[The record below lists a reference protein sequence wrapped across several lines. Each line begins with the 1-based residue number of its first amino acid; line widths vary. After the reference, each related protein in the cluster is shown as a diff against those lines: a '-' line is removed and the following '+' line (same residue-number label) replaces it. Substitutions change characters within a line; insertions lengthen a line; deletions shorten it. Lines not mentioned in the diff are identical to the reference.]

1 MFTKILYINLD
12 RRNDRKEYMENEFKK
27 INNINIERISAVD
40 GRKLLKNDLTNL
52 LNEDAINQFM
62 DTNDRQFAPGS
73 YMSKGAA
80 GCALSH
86 RKCWE
91 NILHGNDEKVL
102 ILEDD
107 IYFDKDFNKKLNT
120 YLEKVP
126 DYDILYIGFHEARG
140 STKYNEILQKP
151 GEVVFGLFG
160 YIVNKRIA
168 QKLLNMFPIHGQI
181 DSEISKI
188 YNDIKV
194 YHLNDDLRII
204 YSDHSFNNSLGTDI
218 QLIEK
223 FTNNNNYNNKCKCKC
238 NILKDILL
246 YIMIIYNVYFI
257 VKLIIK
263 K

>member
-12 RRNDRKEYMENEFKK
+12 RRNDRKEHIEKELNK
-27 INNINIERISAVD
+27 INWIGSVERIVAVD
-40 GRKLLKNDLTNL
+40 GRKLVKNDLNNL
-52 LNEDAINQFM
+52 LNNDAINEFM
-62 DTNDRQFAPGS
+62 DTSDRQFAPGS

-91 NILHGNDEKVL
+91 NIYYGNDEKVL
-102 ILEDD
+102 VLEDD
-107 IYFDKDFNKKLNT
+107 IRFDNEFNEKLKS
-120 YLEKVP
+120 YLENIP

-140 STKYNEILQKP
+140 SKQHNNILKKP

-160 YIVNKRIA
+160 YVINKRITK
-168 QKLLNMFPIHGQI
+168 KLLDMFPIRGQI
-181 DSEISKI
+181 DSEIAKI

-194 YHLNDDLRII
+194 YHLNEDLRII

-223 FTNNNNYNNKCKCKC
+223 FSDINNEK
-238 NILKDILL
+238 NIILSDLLL
-246 YIMIIYNVYFI
+246 YIIIFFLLYLLLQ
-257 VKLIIK
+257 KIIK
-263 K
+263 

>member
-12 RRNDRKEYMENEFKK
+12 RRPDRKEHIEKELKK
-27 INNINIERISAVD
+27 INWSGKIERISAVD
-40 GRKLLKNDLTNL
+40 GRKLVQDDLINL
-52 LNEDAINQFM
+52 LDNSAIEQFM
-62 DTNDRQFAPGS
+62 DTTDRQFAPGS

-91 NILHGNDEKVL
+91 NILYGNDERVL

-107 IYFDKDFNKKLNT
+107 IRFDENFNEKLKEH
-120 YLEKVP
+120 LSKVP

-140 STKYNEILQKP
+140 SNQHSDILKKP

-168 QKLLNMFPIHGQI
+168 KKLLNMFPIQGQI
-181 DSEISKI
+181 DSEIAKI

-194 YHLNDDLRII
+194 YHLNEDLRII
-204 YSDHSFNNSLGTDI
+204 YSDHSFDNSLGTDI
-218 QLIEK
+218 QFIEK
-223 FTNNNNYNNKCKCKC
+223 FSDISNNKK
-238 NILKDILL
+238 NTILSDMVI
-246 YIMIIYNVYFI
+246 YFI
-257 VKLIIK
+257 ILFLLSLVLPKLIK
-263 K
+263 